1 MLKYLQQIA
10 DISLTLQPQ
19 SKRNSFSLWGDETFW
34 QTCPLVSRV
43 GITEQTQHRADVTF
57 GKADQD

>member
-34 QTCPLVSRV
+34 QTCPLVSGV
-43 GITEQTQHRADVTF
+43 GITV
-57 GKADQD
+57 